1 MRVSETL
8 SPPVC
13 NLYDL
18 TYNIS
23 LFQMRWDGKDQRILV
38 SPPLKRM
45 LKGPPHSLLSDMGT
59 QNAGEKLKPQK
70 ITLSLYT
77 AVLLKHLSISEK
89 NTFYQNMDGMVGK
102 ILSVFRIL
110 PFWPTLQQINLKK
123 NNTKKYGY
131 IRAWVWRQFVP
142 AGIVLTNVQ
151 GRQAILTKCHPD
163 NMSS

>member
-1 MRVSETL
+1 MRFRASRRC
-8 SPPVC
+8 PRPC
-13 NLYDL
+13 Y
-18 TYNIS
+18 
-23 LFQMRWDGKDQRILV
+23 GKMCRG
-38 SPPLKRM
+38 RM
-45 LKGPPHSLLSDMGT
+45 CKGPPHSLLSDMET
-59 QNAGEKLKPQK
+59 KNAGEKLKPQK

-77 AVLLKHLSISEK
+77 AVLLKHFSISEK